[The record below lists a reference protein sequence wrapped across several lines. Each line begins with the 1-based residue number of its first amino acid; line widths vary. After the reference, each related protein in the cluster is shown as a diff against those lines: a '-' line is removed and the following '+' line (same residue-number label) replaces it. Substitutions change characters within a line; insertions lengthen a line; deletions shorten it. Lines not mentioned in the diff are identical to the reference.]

1 MTSWVV
7 YLIQGQSG
15 SIYTGITTDVLRRL
29 DQHNG
34 LIKGGARYT
43 HRERPWRIIYVEH
56 VPSAEAALKREYA
69 IKAMTRAD
77 KLRLAAW

>member
-1 MTSWVV
+1 MIPWVV
-7 YLIQGQSG
+7 YLIQGQDG
-15 SIYTGITTDVLRRL
+15 AIYTGITTDVLRRL

-34 LIKGGARYT
+34 LIKGGSKYT
-43 HRERPWRIIYVEH
+43 RRTRPWRLIYIEH
-56 VPSAEAALKREYA
+56 VPSVEVALKREYA